1 VTIGEPSLSEGNKMK
16 PSLNK
21 CPVCG
26 EELTV
31 ARYHCEHC
39 DTSIEGRFEN
49 GAFPGLTAEQIE
61 FVKTFIRCE
70 GRINRIEQERNWG
83 SYPTIRNR
91 LREVIRAM
99 GYEPGNEDMQEVD
112 EQKRLSV
119 LDELDRGSISA
130 NDAMRKLRGEE
141 E

>member
-1 VTIGEPSLSEGNKMK
+1 MK

-26 EELTV
+26 EDLIV
-31 ARYHCEHC
+31 SRYHCEAC
-39 DTSIEGRFEN
+39 DTMIEGRFEN
-49 GAFPGLTAEQIE
+49 SAFPGLTAEQIE
-61 FVKTFIRCE
+61 FVKTFVRCE
-70 GRINRIEQERNWG
+70 GRMNRIEQEQRWG

-99 GYEPGNEDMQEVD
+99 GYEPGKEETVELPDDM
-112 EQKRLSV
+112 RRSV
-119 LDELDRGSISA
+119 LDDLDTGKISA
-130 NDAMRKLRGEE
+130 QDAMRRLRGEE

>member
-1 VTIGEPSLSEGNKMK
+1 MK

-26 EELTV
+26 EDLIV
-31 ARYHCEHC
+31 SRYHCEAC
-39 DTSIEGRFEN
+39 DTAIEGRFEN
-49 GAFPGLTAEQIE
+49 SAFPGLTAEQIE
-61 FVKTFIRCE
+61 FVKTFVRCE
-70 GRINRIEQERNWG
+70 GRINRIEQEQRWG

-99 GYEPGNEDMQEVD
+99 GYEPGKEESVEVPDDM
-112 EQKRLSV
+112 RRSV
-119 LDELDRGSISA
+119 LEDLDTGKISA
-130 NDAMRKLRGEE
+130 QDAMRRLRGEE